1 MKIYNLLTAISAISF
16 SQFGEAADN
25 FPHTGTSLVGKN
37 PYSPIRKGIARSL
50 NGNAQSRDDISL
62 ANENED
68 ISGCTHMDVSAVLFL
83 LWTFKHYVCL
93 L

>member
-37 PYSPIRKGIARSL
+37 PYPPIRKGIARSL

-68 ISGCTHMDVSAVLFL
+68 ISGCTHLDVSAVLF
-83 LWTFKHYVCL
+83 FAMEF
-93 L
+93 